1 MFCAAALLETT
12 ERRRKGSGCTYGAAA
27 IGHVIAEPDFA
38 WAHQHRDGGEGSC
51 GAAEPVRPFVA
62 VLPFM
67 APGAEGPRAAVD
79 AAPGSAAAAL
89 TTRLAEQAIER
100 RRERA
105 ALRAASFV

>member
-1 MFCAAALLETT
+1 
-12 ERRRKGSGCTYGAAA
+12 
-27 IGHVIAEPDFA
+27 
-38 WAHQHRDGGEGSC
+38 
-51 GAAEPVRPFVA
+51 
-62 VLPFM
+62 M

-105 ALRAASFV
+105 ALRAASVV

>member
-1 MFCAAALLETT
+1 MV
-12 ERRRKGSGCTYGAAA
+12 
-27 IGHVIAEPDFA
+27 GHVIAEPDFA
-38 WAHQHRDGGEGSC
+38 WAHQHRDGGEGGG
-51 GAAEPVRPFVA
+51 GAAVKSVRPFVS

-79 AAPGSAAAAL
+79 AAPGSATAAL

-105 ALRAASFV
+105 ALRAASVV